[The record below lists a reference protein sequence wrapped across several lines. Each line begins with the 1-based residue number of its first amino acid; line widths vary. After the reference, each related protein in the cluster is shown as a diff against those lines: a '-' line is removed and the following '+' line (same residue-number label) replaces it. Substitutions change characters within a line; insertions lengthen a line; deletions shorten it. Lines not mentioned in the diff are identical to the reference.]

1 VEVKARKI
9 GMVKTKERE
18 NKKRIGTEE
27 RGKEKAEKSEEKA
40 KKLVP
45 ERFYKRIKIFRKKAS
60 ERMLTRKIDD
70 HTIELKVRFIPRKGK
85 IYPLSREEKEEVRE
99 FI

>member
-45 ERFYKRIKIFRKKAS
+45 ERFYK
-60 ERMLTRKIDD
+60 
-70 HTIELKVRFIPRKGK
+70 
-85 IYPLSREEKEEVRE
+85 
-99 FI
+99 